1 MTLAKIVGVALAL
14 GVAGCATAAS
24 EPALTV
30 LTYNIHH
37 AAGVDGKLDLERI
50 ARVVESAKADVVCLQ
65 EMDRNLPRTNQ
76 EDFPAWF
83 EKRLGMKAVF
93 GCNYRFDGGEY
104 GVATLTKLPIV
115 SSENTALPNP
125 KKVESRGC
133 LRVMLKWEGGEVDVF
148 NTHLGL
154 KGPEREEQAA
164 AVVKLMDAKRL
175 VILAG
180 DMNEGVDAPALKQF
194 LALLRDALTSPDG
207 PKDAKR
213 IDHILVSDAFAVVE
227 GRVLENEETRVASDH
242 LPRVA
247 TVRER

>member
-1 MTLAKIVGVALAL
+1 MMFVRAVAAALAI
-14 GVAGCATAAS
+14 GCVSAAA
-24 EPALTV
+24 EPTLTV

-37 AAGVDGKLDLERI
+37 GEGRDGRLDLERI
-50 ARVVESAKADVVCLQ
+50 ARVIESAKADVVCLQ
-65 EMDRNLPRTNQ
+65 EMDRKLPRTNH

-104 GVATLTKLPIV
+104 GVATLTKLPAV

-125 KKVESRGC
+125 KNVEPRGC
-133 LRVMLKWEGGEVDVF
+133 LRVTVQWEGREVDVF
-148 NTHLGL
+148 NAHLDL

-164 AVVKLMDAKRL
+164 AVVKLVEAKRR

-180 DMNEGVDAPALKQF
+180 DMNEGIEAPGLKQF
-194 LALLRDALTSPDG
+194 LAVLHDALTPAEG
-207 PKDAKR
+207 AKDTKR
-213 IDHILVSDAFAVVE
+213 IDHILVSPRFAVVD
-227 GRVLENEETRVASDH
+227 GRVIENEETRMASDH

-247 TVRER
+247 TVKFK

>member
-1 MTLAKIVGVALAL
+1 MNFARMLVGLA
-14 GVAGCATAAS
+14 VAGWACMAFA

-37 AAGVDGKLDLERI
+37 AAGTDGKLDLERI
-50 ARVVESAKADVVCLQ
+50 ARVIESARADIVCLQ
-65 EMDRNLPRTNQ
+65 EMDRMLPRTNH

-104 GVATLTKLPIV
+104 GVATLTRLPVV

-125 KKVESRGC
+125 KKVEPRGC
-133 LRVMLKWEGGEVDVF
+133 LRVTVQWAGREVDVF

-154 KGPEREEQAA
+154 KAVEREEQAA
-164 AVVKLMDAKRL
+164 AILKLIDPKRP

-180 DMNEGVDAPALKQF
+180 DMNEGVDAPGLKQF
-194 LALLRDALTSPDG
+194 LAVLRDALTPPDG

-213 IDHILVSDAFAVVE
+213 IDHVLVSNAFSVIQGKTIASDE
-227 GRVLENEETRVASDH
+227 AHKASDH
-242 LPRVA
+242 LPRMAVI
-247 TVRER
+247 R